1 MHLAI
6 HTITNNTGPAH
17 GTDQGG
23 ESQMNEKSK
32 IKVVKR
38 SEAKAKPSKG
48 KKPQTSRAVAREM
61 VSTVTDWVTE
71 LKDRK
76 SVETK
81 AALELLFGGTQ
92 RPRES

>member
-1 MHLAI
+1 M
-6 HTITNNTGPAH
+6 T
-17 GTDQGG
+17 
-23 ESQMNEKSK
+23 EKSK

-48 KKPQTSRAVAREM
+48 KRPKTSRAVAREM
-61 VSTVTDWVTE
+61 VSTVTEWVTE

-76 SVETK
+76 GVETK

>member
-1 MHLAI
+1 MK
-6 HTITNNTGPAH
+6 
-17 GTDQGG
+17 
-23 ESQMNEKSK
+23 EKSK

-38 SEAKAKPSKG
+38 SEAASRPAKAKRAK
-48 KKPQTSRAVAREM
+48 TSHAVAREM

-76 SVETK
+76 STETK